1 MPSYNDKAAR
11 NIVEESIVQR
21 ADVLI
26 VAFFI
31 VLAAVSLAG
40 VFLIPHT

>member
-1 MPSYNDKAAR
+1 MPAYSDRAVR
-11 NIVEESIVQR
+11 NIVEESVMQR

-26 VAFFI
+26 VVFFI

-40 VFLIPHT
+40 VFLIPH